1 MTNLD
6 ALYQE
11 VLLDHYRKPRN
22 KGELPGATAHA
33 DGRNPLC
40 GDEVNVSV
48 VMEGDRVADV
58 KFTGQGCSI
67 SQASASVMT
76 QLVKGKSEAEI
87 QAMAERF
94 HGLVTGTQPLAEGE
108 AKALGAMAAF
118 QGVSKYPTRVKCATM
133 SWHTLRKAMGG
144 EGAA

>member
-22 KGELPGATAHA
+22 KGVLEAATADA
-33 DGRNPLC
+33 QGRNPLC
-40 GDEVNVSV
+40 GDEVNVAIK
-48 VMEGDRVADV
+48 MDGDRVEAV

-76 QLVKGKSEAEI
+76 QLVAGKSAAEVEALY
-87 QAMAERF
+87 ERF
-94 HGLVTGTQPLAEGE
+94 HALVTGTQPLAEGE
-108 AKALGAMAAF
+108 GKAMGAMAAF
-118 QGVSKYPTRVKCATM
+118 AGVSKYPARVKCATM
-133 SWHTLRKAMGG
+133 SWHTLRKAMGT
-144 EGAA
+144 E

>member
-22 KGELPGATAHA
+22 KGVLAEATADA
-33 DGRNPLC
+33 QGRNPLC
-40 GDEVNVSV
+40 GDEVNVAV
-48 VMEGDRVADV
+48 AMDGDRVTAV

-76 QLVKGKSEAEI
+76 QLVAGKSATEIEALY
-87 QAMAERF
+87 ARF
-94 HGLVTGTQPLAEGE
+94 HSLVTGTQPLADGEG
-108 AKALGAMAAF
+108 KQLGAMAAF
-118 QGVSKYPTRVKCATM
+118 AGVSKYPARVKCATM
-133 SWHTLRKAMGG
+133 SWHTLRKAMGT
-144 EGAA
+144 E